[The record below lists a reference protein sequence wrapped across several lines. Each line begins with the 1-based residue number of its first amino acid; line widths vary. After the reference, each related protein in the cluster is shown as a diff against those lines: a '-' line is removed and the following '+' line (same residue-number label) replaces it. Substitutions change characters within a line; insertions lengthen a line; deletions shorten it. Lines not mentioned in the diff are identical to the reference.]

1 MSDETADRPRRFRR
15 ERRANVDGGRQAR
28 HVVKVTPE
36 EESALLAKAQHARV
50 SVPRLLVE
58 SALAEHS
65 ETASERREFA
75 EQLFGAFRLLSA
87 ISINVNQMAK
97 ATNATGDLPEN
108 LEVTL
113 GEVRRVAMRIDGIL
127 QEFDAR

>member
-1 MSDETADRPRRFRR
+1 MSEDAVDRPRRFRR

-50 SVPRLLVE
+50 TVPRLLVE
-58 SALAEHS
+58 SALADHS

-75 EQLFGAFRLLSA
+75 EQLFSGFRLLSA

-97 ATNATGDLPEN
+97 ATNATGDLPDN
-108 LEVTL
+108 LRVTL
-113 GEVRRVAMRIDGIL
+113 DEVRRVARRIDGIL